1 MSAYPA
7 PLERLIARLASL
19 PGLGR
24 KSAARVAM
32 YLLRAP
38 DEVGRDLAR
47 AMVEVKEKIR
57 FCSVCHNFAD
67 QEPCRLCSDPDRR
80 DDVLCVVETPG
91 DVLALE
97 SAGVFD
103 GRYHVLQ
110 GVLSPLDGIGPEDLQ
125 IAGLMRRL
133 DSVREV
139 ILATSPTAEG
149 RATAGYLADLLAGKD
164 VAVTRLAIG
173 LPLGSDLK
181 FADAGTL
188 GAALTDRRRV

>member
-1 MSAYPA
+1 MAHPA
-7 PLERLIARLASL
+7 PLERLISRLASL

-38 DEVGRDLAR
+38 DDVGRDLAR
-47 AMVEVKEKIR
+47 AIVEVKEKIR
-57 FCSVCHNFAD
+57 FCSVCNNFAD
-67 QEPCRLCSDPDRR
+67 QDPCRLCADPDRN
-80 DDVLCVVETPG
+80 DEVLCVVETPG

-97 SAGVFD
+97 AAGGFD

-110 GVLSPLDGIGPEDLQ
+110 GVLSPLDGIGPEDLR

-133 DSVREV
+133 DSVKEV
-139 ILATSPTAEG
+139 ILALSPTAEG
-149 RATAGYLADLLAGKD
+149 RATAGYLKDLLAGRG
-164 VAVTRLAIG
+164 VQVSRLAVG

-188 GAALTDRRRV
+188 QAALSDRRQA